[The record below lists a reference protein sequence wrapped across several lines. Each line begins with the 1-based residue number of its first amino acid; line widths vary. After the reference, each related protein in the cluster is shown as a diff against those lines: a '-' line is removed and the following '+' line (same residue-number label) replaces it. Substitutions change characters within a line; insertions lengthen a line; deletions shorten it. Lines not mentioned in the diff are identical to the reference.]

1 MQNALEKISE
11 IGVLPVIKI
20 EELEAAVPLANALRS
35 GGINAIEV
43 TVRND
48 IAFDAIK
55 AITAE
60 FPDMV
65 VGAGTIVSTALV
77 DQAMAAGASYVV
89 APGYNPKVVQYCI
102 EKNVPIVPGCTTP
115 AEIEIAIEAGL
126 KTLKFFPAGP
136 NGGAAALKLLS
147 GPFPQVKFV
156 PTGGVDFT
164 NLTEYARLGCVA
176 AVGGSFM
183 AKADLIKAHDWDA
196 ITANCRKAVGMSLG
210 FELAH
215 VGLNHESEEA
225 ALRNAAAMDALF
237 GLGVRNGN
245 SSAFC
250 GKAVEFMKSMYYGS
264 NGHIGFYTNSVMRAK
279 AWFRKQSIPI
289 REESVRVDGSGSMVS
304 FYLRDEI
311 GGFAVHVVKRS

>member
-1 MQNALEKISE
+1 MQNVLEKISE
-11 IGVLPVIKI
+11 VGVLPVIKI
-20 EELEAAVPLANALRS
+20 EELELAVPLASALRK

-55 AITAE
+55 AISSA

-65 VGAGTIVSTALV
+65 VGAGTILTTELV
-77 DQAMAAGASYVV
+77 DQAMSAGASYVV

-102 EKNVPIVPGCTTP
+102 GKKVPIVPGCTSP
-115 AEIEIAIEAGL
+115 SEIEVAVEAGL
-126 KTLKFFPAGP
+126 RILKFFPAGP

-156 PTGGVDFT
+156 PTGGVDYT
-164 NLTEYARLGCVA
+164 NLTDYLRMGCVA

-183 AKADLIKAHDWDA
+183 AKADLIKGRDWEA
-196 ITANCRKAVGMSLG
+196 ISANCRKAVNLSLG

-215 VGLNHESEEA
+215 VGINHESEEA
-225 ALRNAAAMDALF
+225 ALTNAAAMNALF
-237 GLGVRNGN
+237 GLGIKNGN

-250 GKAVEFMKSMYYGS
+250 GKAVEFMKSMYYGT

-279 AWFRKQSIPI
+279 AWFENNNIPI
-289 REESVRVDGSGSMVS
+289 REESLRVDGNGQMVS
-304 FYLRDEI
+304 FYLQEEI
-311 GGFAVHVVKRS
+311 GGFAVHVVKR